1 MESRAP
7 ASADSTPSLLRRGS
21 QAILR
26 SLGWTSLLVP
36 LPGPQGI
43 VVVYPHTS
51 NWDFIIGVLYKIGVS
66 LRVRW
71 VGKHTL
77 FRWPLRRLFLRLGGV
92 PIRRNQRSGF
102 VDAVLAEFARG
113 EPMWLAVTPE
123 GTRSRTSSWKSG
135 FYRIALAADLPVG
148 LGYIDYFHPHHWN
161 RHLHQVDRGCDR
173 RFRPHPRVLQGQA
186 GPAAGKRGRHTAAA
200 MIDAKGPSAGLSGSG
215 RPLPGRSGG
224 SLRRRVRRS
233 PSAGPPF
240 EPWAA
245 RHRTIGR
252 IAPFCRM
259 KCRSADVDPHPH

>member
-1 MESRAP
+1 MERIASRVEAQASSMESRAP
-7 ASADSTPSLLRRGS
+7 ASAEPSPSLLRRS
-21 QAILR
+21 ARAVLKSI
-26 SLGWTSLLVP
+26 GWKTVLVP

-77 FRWPLRRLFLRLGGV
+77 FRWPLRRLFVRLGGV

-102 VDAVLAEFARG
+102 VEAVLAEFARG

-148 LGYIDYFHPHHWN
+148 LGYIDYSTRTIGIDTYIKLTGDVAADF
-161 RHLHQVDRGCDR
+161 DRIRAFYKD
-173 RFRPHPRVLQGQA
+173 
-186 GPAAGKRGRHTAAA
+186 KRGR
-200 MIDAKGPSAGLSGSG
+200 
-215 RPLPGRSGG
+215 RPENEGDIRLQP
-224 SLRRRVRRS
+224 
-233 PSAGPPF
+233 
-240 EPWAA
+240 
-245 RHRTIGR
+245 
-252 IAPFCRM
+252 
-259 KCRSADVDPHPH
+259 